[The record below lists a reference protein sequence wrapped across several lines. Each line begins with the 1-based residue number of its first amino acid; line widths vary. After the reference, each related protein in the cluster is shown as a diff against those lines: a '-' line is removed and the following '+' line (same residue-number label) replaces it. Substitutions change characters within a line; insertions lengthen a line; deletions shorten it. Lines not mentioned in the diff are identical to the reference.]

1 MEVLVKVYNKSNNN
15 LPVYE
20 TDGSAGMDVRASLD
34 QTVIIKPGKC
44 AIIPTG
50 LHVEIPVGYEIQVR
64 SRSGLAAKKRVFVL
78 NSPGTI
84 DSDYRNGIG
93 VILMNLGDED
103 FPVLN
108 GDRIAQLVLN
118 EVPQIKWEQVSSK
131 EDLSNTTRGLN
142 GFGSTGN

>member
-50 LHVEIPVGYEIQVR
+50 YEIQVR

-84 DSDYRNGIG
+84 N
-93 VILMNLGDED
+93 
-103 FPVLN
+103 
-108 GDRIAQLVLN
+108 
-118 EVPQIKWEQVSSK
+118 
-131 EDLSNTTRGLN
+131 
-142 GFGSTGN
+142 